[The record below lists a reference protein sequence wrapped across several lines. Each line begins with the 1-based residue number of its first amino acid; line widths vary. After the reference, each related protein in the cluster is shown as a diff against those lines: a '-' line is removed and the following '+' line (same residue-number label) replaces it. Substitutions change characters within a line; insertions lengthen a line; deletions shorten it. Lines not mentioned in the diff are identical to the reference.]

1 MPEIKFNLIWLDI
14 IFFNGSD
21 SSWLKYPKY
30 KVGNIFA
37 IY

>member
-1 MPEIKFNLIWLDI
+1 MPEIKFNLIWLGI

-21 SSWLKYPKY
+21 SSRLKYPKY
-30 KVGNIFA
+30 EVGNIFA